1 MNRIKKTILCGLL
14 LCLIGAGGKGLG
26 SENKKKPNYF
36 FKGIISRTVLEN
48 YLARSATV
56 ASLLHLTLDDD
67 LRMMQNTG
75 VKFAGRVIWMWGGES
90 TNRFFD

>member
-26 SENKKKPNYF
+26 SENKKKPNYS
-36 FKGIISRTVLEN
+36 FKGKISRTVLEN

-56 ASLLHLTLDDD
+56 FSF
-67 LRMMQNTG
+67 
-75 VKFAGRVIWMWGGES
+75 K
-90 TNRFFD
+90 